1 MTKIKKLILASLLL
15 ACSIVLGRFLSIKTP
30 IIVVSFAFI
39 PKILSGILLGPWWTM
54 LLGVLS
60 DLIGALLFP
69 FGAYFVG
76 YTISAGLSGLFYGLF
91 MYNAHKKSNKQF
103 IISLCITIFVQIVVC
118 NVVLNSL
125 WIYLTTKKAI
135 ALILPTRLIKQLVM
149 FPIEVAIMF
158 SLNLGLKK
166 VGAYKFLEGNGYE
179 TEDKTTYDTETEN
192 QPSVETETEN
202 VNNETETT
210 AETNAEASTENNT
223 EISTENLTQE
233 GENNDKAQ

>member
-69 FGAYFVG
+69 YGAYFVG

-118 NVVLNSL
+118 NVILNSL

-179 TEDKTTYDTETEN
+179 TKDKTTY
-192 QPSVETETEN
+192 ETETDNQTNAEN
-202 VNNETETT
+202 ETDNMNNKTETT
-210 AETNAEASTENNT
+210 TETST

-233 GENNDKAQ
+233 GENNDKA

>member
-39 PKILSGILLGPWWTM
+39 PKILAGILLGPWWTM

-76 YTISAGLSGLFYGLF
+76 YTITSGLSGLFYGLF

-103 IISLCITIFVQIVVC
+103 IINLCITILLQIVVC

-135 ALILPTRLIKQLVM
+135 MLILPTRLIKQLVM

-158 SLNLGLKK
+158 SLNLGLQK
-166 VGAYKFLEGNGYE
+166 VGAYKLLEGNNYE
-179 TEDKTTYDTETEN
+179 TEDKTTYENETDN
-192 QPSVETETEN
+192 M
-202 VNNETETT
+202 NNKTETT
-210 AETNAEASTENNT
+210 IKTSAETSTEIN
-223 EISTENLTQE
+223 TENLTQE
-233 GENNDKAQ
+233 GENNDKA